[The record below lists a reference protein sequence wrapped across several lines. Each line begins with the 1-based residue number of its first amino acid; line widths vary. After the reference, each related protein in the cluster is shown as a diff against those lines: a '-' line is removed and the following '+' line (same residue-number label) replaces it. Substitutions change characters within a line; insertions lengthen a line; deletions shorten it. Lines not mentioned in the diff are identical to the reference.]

1 MKYYDSGM
9 ELRQKILT
17 GINVLADNVASTL
30 GPRGRNVI
38 LQGSEGSPIITKDGV
53 TVAKFVDLEDPFEN
67 VGAQIIKQAAA
78 QTNSMAGDGTTTA
91 TVLARA
97 IYSEAQSHIQ
107 SGASP
112 VVLKREIDEAVGQVV
127 EDLTSLSR
135 PIESE
140 DDILHIAT
148 ISANNDEKIGKLVT
162 LAITSAG
169 KDGSITV
176 EEARSLETSLDLVEG
191 FRFDGGYVSS
201 SFVTNERRGAVVY
214 EEPLIM
220 VTDEKIDSINPILPI
235 LEQVARESRP
245 FLIVG
250 PEFEG
255 QGLAALIM
263 NTIRGSMRVAAVK
276 APRYG
281 EERKN
286 ILKDLALSVGATFIS
301 RENGLHLKD
310 ARLEHLGTCRKIDVL
325 KNETTVIGG
334 KGDPD
339 AVVKKMD
346 ALRVELQQ
354 TDSMYECE
362 RIQDRISRLNSG
374 VAVIRV
380 GAATEVE
387 MIEKRHRIEDA
398 LEAVKSAQEEGL
410 LAGGGVSLVR
420 ASQKLKLKTRGAQ
433 IVKQA
438 ILEPV
443 RQMARNAGDS
453 PDVVVEKIC
462 KSKGS
467 KGWNFAKGKMMNMFE
482 EGVVDP
488 FKVTR
493 CALQNASS
501 AASTLI
507 TTNYAIISKGG
518 GR

>member
-1 MKYYDSGM
+1 VKYYDSGM
-9 ELRQKILT
+9 ALRQKILK
-17 GINVLADNVASTL
+17 GIDVLADNVASTL

-38 LQGSEGSPIITKDGV
+38 LQGVEGSPVITKDGV
-53 TVAKFVDLEDPFEN
+53 TVANFVDLEDPFEN
-67 VGAQIIKQAAA
+67 AGVQIIKQAAA

-97 IYSEAQSHIQ
+97 IYKNAQSHIQ
-107 SGASP
+107 VGCSP
-112 VVLKREIDEAVGQVV
+112 IMLKREIDEAVEEVV
-127 EDLTSLSR
+127 KDLESLSR

-148 ISANNDEKIGKLVT
+148 ISANNDDKIGKLVA

-176 EEARSLETSLDLVEG
+176 EEARSIETSLDLVEG

-201 SFVTNERRGAVVY
+201 SFINNERRGAAVY
-214 EEPLIM
+214 DEPLIM
-220 VTDEKIDSINPILPI
+220 VTDEKIENVQDILPV
-235 LEQVARESRP
+235 LEQIAREGRP
-245 FLIVG
+245 FVIVG
-250 PEFEG
+250 SEFEG

-263 NTIRGSMRVAAVK
+263 NAIRGSMKVVAVK

-286 ILKDLALSVGATFIS
+286 ILKDLALSVGAVFVS
-301 RENGLHLKD
+301 RETGVRLKD
-310 ARLEHLGTCRKIDVL
+310 TKLEHLGSCRKIDIL
-325 KNETTVIGG
+325 KGGTTVIGG
-334 KGDPD
+334 KGDSD
-339 AVVKKMD
+339 DVVSKMES
-346 ALRVELQQ
+346 LRVELGQ
-354 TDSMYECE
+354 TESLYECE

-374 VAVIRV
+374 VAIIRV

-398 LEAVKSAQEEGL
+398 LEAVKSAQQEGI

-420 ASQKLKLKTRGAQ
+420 ASQQLKLKTNGAL
-433 IVKQA
+433 IVKEA

-443 RQMARNAGDS
+443 RQMAKNAGDS
-453 PDVVVEKIC
+453 PDVVVDKIC
-462 KSKGS
+462 KGKGS
-467 KGWNFAKGKMMNMFE
+467 RGWNFTKGKMTDMFD

-493 CALQNASS
+493 CALQNAAS

-507 TTNYAIISKGG
+507 TTNYAIIQKKG
-518 GR
+518 

>member
-9 ELRQKILT
+9 ALRQKILA
-17 GINVLADNVASTL
+17 GIDVLADNVASTL

-38 LQGSEGSPIITKDGV
+38 LQGSEGAPVITKDGV

-67 VGAQIIKQAAA
+67 AGVQIIKQAAA

-97 IYSEAQSHIQ
+97 IYKNAQSHIQ
-107 SGASP
+107 VGCSP
-112 VVLKREIDEAVGQVV
+112 VVLKREIDEAVEQVV
-127 EDLTSLSR
+127 KDLEHLSR

-148 ISANNDEKIGKLVT
+148 ISANNDEKIGKLVA

-176 EEARSLETSLDLVEG
+176 EEARSIETSLDLVEG

-201 SFVTNERRGAVVY
+201 SFITNERRGAVVY
-214 EEPLIM
+214 DEPLIM
-220 VTDEKIDSINPILPI
+220 VTDEKIENVQDILPV

-245 FLIVG
+245 FVIVG
-250 PEFEG
+250 SDFEG

-263 NTIRGSMRVAAVK
+263 NAIRGSMRVAAVK

-286 ILKDLALSVGATFIS
+286 ILRDLALSVGATFIS
-301 RENGLHLKD
+301 RESGLRLKD
-310 ARLEHLGTCRKIDVL
+310 TKLEHLGSCRKIDVL
-325 KNETTVIGG
+325 KNETTIIGG
-334 KGDPD
+334 KGDSD
-339 AVVKKMD
+339 AVVQKMD

-398 LEAVKSAQEEGL
+398 LEAVKSAQQEGI

-420 ASQKLKLKTRGAQ
+420 ASQKLKLKTEGAH
-433 IVKQA
+433 IVREA

-467 KGWNFAKGKMMNMFE
+467 RGWNFAKGKMMDMFD

-507 TTNYAIISKGG
+507 TTNHAIIKGG
-518 GR
+518 T

>member
-1 MKYYDSGM
+1 MKYYDSGVD
-9 ELRQKILT
+9 LRQKILK
-17 GINVLADNVASTL
+17 GLDVLADNVASTL

-38 LQGSEGSPIITKDGV
+38 LKGAKGSPVITKDGV
-53 TVAKFVDLEDPFEN
+53 TVAKFIDLEDPFEDAA
-67 VGAQIIKQAAA
+67 VQIIKQAAS

-97 IYSEAQSHIQ
+97 IYKNAQSHIQ
-107 SGASP
+107 VGHSP
-112 VVLKREIDEAVGQVV
+112 ILLKREIDEAVEQVV
-127 EDLTSLSR
+127 ENLKEISR

-148 ISANNDEKIGKLVT
+148 ISANNDEKIGSLVA
-162 LAITSAG
+162 LAINSAG

-176 EEARSLETSLDLVEG
+176 EEARSIETSLDLVEG
-191 FRFDGGYVSS
+191 FRFEGGYVSTA
-201 SFVTNERRGAVVY
+201 FINDERRGAAVY
-214 EEPLIM
+214 DEPLIM
-220 VTDEKIDSINPILPI
+220 VTDEKIENVQDILPV
-235 LEQVARESRP
+235 LEQIARESRP
-245 FLIVG
+245 LVIVG
-250 PEFEG
+250 SDFEG

-263 NTIRGSMRVAAVK
+263 NAIRGSMRVVAVK

-286 ILKDLALSVGATFIS
+286 ILRDLALSIGATYVS
-301 RENGLHLKD
+301 RETGVRLKD
-310 ARLEHLGTCRKIDVL
+310 ARLEHLGTSRKIEIS
-325 KNETTVIGG
+325 KGETTIIGG

-339 AVVKKMD
+339 EVVKKMD

-354 TDSMYECE
+354 TESLYECE

-398 LEAVKSAQEEGL
+398 LEAVKSAQLEGI

-420 ASQKLKLKTRGAQ
+420 ASQKLKLKTNGAH
-433 IVKQA
+433 IVREA

-443 RQMARNAGDS
+443 RQMARNAGES
-453 PDVVVEKIC
+453 PDVVVEKIR
-462 KSKGS
+462 KASGS
-467 KGWNFAKGKMMNMFE
+467 KGWNFAKGKMTDMFA

-493 CALQNASS
+493 CALQNSAS

-507 TTNYAIISKGG
+507 TTNHAVIEK
-518 GR
+518 